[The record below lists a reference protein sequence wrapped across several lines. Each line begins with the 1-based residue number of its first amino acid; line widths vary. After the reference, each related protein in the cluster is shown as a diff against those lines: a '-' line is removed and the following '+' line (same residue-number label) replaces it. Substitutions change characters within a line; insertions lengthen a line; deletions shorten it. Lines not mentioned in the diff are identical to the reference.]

1 MPVETKSEWVERVL
15 GFRLPTAAQAPPD
28 GLTAW
33 RTVRVAALGSLKA
46 LESAFRGMKEPETD
60 RAIILLRAIQANLT
74 EAPRTPAQ
82 VGELETYI
90 TTDRI
95 ITEAEAP
102 NGFGIKIDLRRPL
115 LAALAGLRQ
124 EQAAVAGP
132 GR

>member
-90 TTDRI
+90 YSVHARI
-95 ITEAEAP
+95 RKSSGEMTRKLSDTAS
-102 NGFGIKIDLRRPL
+102 
-115 LAALAGLRQ
+115 Q
-124 EQAAVAGP
+124 
-132 GR
+132 